1 MQNKLM
7 DVEWRQIDENITE
20 ITSKLRNMNEERECL
35 GLCVQAD
42 IEPR

>member
-1 MQNKLM
+1 M
-7 DVEWRQIDENITE
+7 DVEWRQIDENIIE

-35 GLCVQAD
+35 CVQAD

>member
-1 MQNKLM
+1 M
-7 DVEWRQIDENITE
+7 DVEWRRIDENIIE

-35 GLCVQAD
+35 CVQAD

>member
-1 MQNKLM
+1 M
-7 DVEWRQIDENITE
+7 DVEWRQIDENIIE

-35 GLCVQAD
+35 GLCVQPD